1 MQSKMIQG
9 QITRLYYA
17 SEDFCAGVLETVTGQ
32 NIKFSIKFPVSL
44 DERCKLKGSFKRHE
58 KYGWQFEAT
67 GYEMDIPVDREG
79 LIRFLSKSDSFK
91 GIGRKRAEDMVNTCN
106 SGNCNSLGDDFE
118 ELLIKTPEK
127 LLKIKGIT
135 PKIVETL
142 KKEWIETRDVNSAIT
157 VLAGYDLTMNQIS
170 KVIKKYGSA
179 AVHVVRENPYS
190 LTETID
196 GFGFRRADEIA
207 LKTGMPR
214 DSKKRIQ
221 AGLVHIVKEQ
231 LNDGHTWIEEREL
244 LAETETVLQLIQLDA
259 DDIIHAHLDSLIH
272 LKKLKCYSY
281 HGTGVIA
288 LPQYFEM
295 ENKLFQWLKS
305 DQKSI
310 EKSLLNEIEKRT
322 LNSGQQDAFIG
333 AIENSQYLISGPA
346 GSGKTFTIN
355 QLVDEFQ
362 KDDLSVTLCAP
373 TGKAARKMEEVCD
386 MPASTIHKLLGYDG
400 RGFNYHGG
408 NKLVTDI
415 LMVDECFDYK
425 QPILTESGW
434 QYLGT
439 IVNNKKRIKV
449 WSRNPE
455 TGNLELKPIVRWLK
469 HEGPEKL
476 LKIDASRS
484 DSTRSMR
491 IIKCTP
497 EHKILTP
504 YGYRKASELKEGQ
517 EIIVK
522 GRKFS
527 KEQRSVLI
535 GSLMG
540 DGCLSDS
547 STRTSPQVTFMQGDD
562 QKDYILFKK
571 QLFGNLAGNIREGKS
586 GYTDKPVW
594 NFSINVIDETY
605 LIAKERILSGNHP
618 SGRRR
623 WIPTNKFLKWID
635 EQALSIWYLDNGSL
649 SKYRLTNGNYSYY
662 ATIHSERFS
671 KKDNNRIA
679 KFLQDKFNLFP
690 KVIPDSRG
698 FFKLSFN
705 KEETIKLMKII
716 TPFVPECMG
725 YKIVEDG
732 KYQVKKIKMPDT
744 TIGRVKSIEEVNPT
758 SRYVFDIEVADY
770 HNYVAGNIVVSNCSM
785 IDIWLFY
792 HLMDAID
799 TENTKII
806 FAGDHNQLPPV
817 GAGNVLR
824 DILQQKLIPYTVLT
838 EVVRQAGTLKKNS
851 LKILDGVVHGLKKTD
866 SKSHDW
872 KIITRY
878 DNHDDLIN
886 GLYMLFRDV
895 LPCEYDDLIRD
906 VQVLSPMK
914 KTDIG
919 VFNLNRILQNLLQE
933 RVYGR
938 DIAPGPKG
946 SFPKLYPGDKVI
958 QTKNDYKLGVINGH
972 MGLVRE
978 ADYYH
983 KKFVIEFK
991 NNGALE
997 IKPKNLKNI
1006 SLAYCLTV
1014 HKVQGSEFPCV
1025 ISIVHSSHY
1034 IMLHQNLFYT
1044 SVSRAK
1050 NQSYILGDRRGV
1062 SAAAKNKQVDKRRTF
1077 LSLLGERQ

>member
-17 SEDFCAGVLETVTGQ
+17 SEEFCAGILETDTGQ

-44 DERCKLKGSFKRHE
+44 DERCKLKGSFKRHS

-79 LIRFLSKSDSFK
+79 LIRFLSESDSFK
-91 GIGRKRAEDMVNTCN
+91 GIGRKRAEEIINICDCSNHD
-106 SGNCNSLGDDFE
+106 SLGNDFE
-118 ELLIKTPEK
+118 ELLIKEPER
-127 LLKIKGIT
+127 LLNIKGIT

-142 KKEWIETRDVNSAIT
+142 KKEWIVTRDVNTAIT
-157 VLAGYDLTMNQIS
+157 ILAGYDLTMNQIS

-190 LTETID
+190 LSETID

-207 LKTGMPR
+207 LKTGMQR
-214 DSKKRIQ
+214 DCKKRIQ
-221 AGLVHIVKEQ
+221 AGLIHIVKEQ
-231 LNDGHTWIEEREL
+231 LNDGHTWIEEGEL
-244 LAETETVLQLIQLDA
+244 LQEAETVLQLIQLDA

-288 LPQYFEM
+288 LPHYFEM
-295 ENKLFQWLKS
+295 ENKLLELLKT
-305 DQKSI
+305 KSKTIDDTLLKQI
-310 EKSLLNEIEKRT
+310 EKST
-322 LNSGQQDAFIG
+322 LNQGQRDAFIG
-333 AIENSQYLISGPA
+333 AMENSQYLISGPA
-346 GSGKTFTIN
+346 GAGKTYLVK

-362 KDDLSVTLCAP
+362 KQELSVTLCAP
-373 TGKAARKMEEVCD
+373 TGKAARRMEEVCE
-386 MPASTIHKLLGYDG
+386 MPALTIHKLLGYDG

-415 LMVDECFDYK
+415 IC
-425 QPILTESGW
+425 
-434 QYLGT
+434 
-439 IVNNKKRIKV
+439 
-449 WSRNPE
+449 
-455 TGNLELKPIVRWLK
+455 
-469 HEGPEKL
+469 
-476 LKIDASRS
+476 
-484 DSTRSMR
+484 
-491 IIKCTP
+491 
-497 EHKILTP
+497 
-504 YGYRKASELKEGQ
+504 
-517 EIIVK
+517 
-522 GRKFS
+522 
-527 KEQRSVLI
+527 
-535 GSLMG
+535 
-540 DGCLSDS
+540 
-547 STRTSPQVTFMQGDD
+547 
-562 QKDYILFKK
+562 
-571 QLFGNLAGNIREGKS
+571 
-586 GYTDKPVW
+586 
-594 NFSINVIDETY
+594 IDE
-605 LIAKERILSGNHP
+605 
-618 SGRRR
+618 
-623 WIPTNKFLKWID
+623 
-635 EQALSIWYLDNGSL
+635 
-649 SKYRLTNGNYSYY
+649 
-662 ATIHSERFS
+662 
-671 KKDNNRIA
+671 
-679 KFLQDKFNLFP
+679 
-690 KVIPDSRG
+690 V
-698 FFKLSFN
+698 
-705 KEETIKLMKII
+705 
-716 TPFVPECMG
+716 
-725 YKIVEDG
+725 
-732 KYQVKKIKMPDT
+732 
-744 TIGRVKSIEEVNPT
+744 
-758 SRYVFDIEVADY
+758 
-770 HNYVAGNIVVSNCSM
+770 SM

-824 DILQQKLIPYTVLT
+824 DILQQNLIPYTVLT

-851 LKILDGVVHGLKKTD
+851 LKILDGVVHGVRKTD

-878 DNHDDLIN
+878 DNHADLIN

-919 VFNLNRILQNLLQE
+919 VFNLNRILQSLLQE

-946 SFPKLYPGDKVI
+946 SFPKLYVGDKVI
-958 QTKNDYKLGVINGH
+958 QTKNDYKLGVMNGH
-972 MGLVRE
+972 MGIVLK
-978 ADYYH
+978 ADYHH
-983 KKFVIEFK
+983 KKFIIEFE

-1025 ISIVHSSHY
+1025 ISIVHTSHY

-1050 NQSYILGDRRGV
+1050 KQSFILGDLRGIK
-1062 SAAAKNKQVDKRRTF
+1062 AAAKNKQVDKRRTF
-1077 LSLLGERQ
+1077 LSLMGEKR